1 MEKNTRVAHIERVVY
16 NTYLEIRK
24 VTNMLSTNSWQKES
38 AKYYI
43 TSITIG
49 DTDLEVYGEISDPED
64 DIGYTGDVDLYDVR
78 IACPDGTST
87 SIWEMVQC
95 YPEMIADIE
104 SRVCEV
110 SL

>member
-1 MEKNTRVAHIERVVY
+1 MAENIRVAHTKRVVY

-24 VTNMLSTNSWQKES
+24 VTNMLSSNSWQKES

-78 IACPDGTST
+78 LACPDGTST
-87 SIWEMVQC
+87 SIWEMVNC
-95 YPEMIADIE
+95 YPELIKDITD
-104 SRVCEV
+104 RVCEV